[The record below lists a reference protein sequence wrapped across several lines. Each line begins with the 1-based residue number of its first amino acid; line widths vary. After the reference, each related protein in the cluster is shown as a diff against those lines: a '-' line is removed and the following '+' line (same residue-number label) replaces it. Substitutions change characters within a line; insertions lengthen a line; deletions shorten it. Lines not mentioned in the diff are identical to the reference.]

1 MWMLSLENGTL
12 TNYPMA
18 ATGCSNVN
26 PFVRWCF
33 WLLVIQ
39 ISYSIFVR
47 TLTFYGIDA
56 SFWRYS
62 IFVSRLFLTPLILD
76 ILLFFSIN
84 KWTIIHIFYIS
95 FSMIN
100 NVYPILNKKI
110 LYINDVVECSEMSLA
125 IATRTSVWAHKL
137 TMFFSLK
144 IQLVPKG
151 QKILKQVNNIQW
163 GRFKGI
169 LFF

>member
-1 MWMLSLENGTL
+1 MALWRLQAVGT
-12 TNYPMA
+12 
-18 ATGCSNVN
+18 SIHS
-26 PFVRWCF
+26 CF

-39 ISYSIFVR
+39 ISYNICVR

-56 SFWRYS
+56 SSWIYS

-100 NVYPILNKKI
+100 NAYPILNKKI

>member
-1 MWMLSLENGTL
+1 
-12 TNYPMA
+12 
-18 ATGCSNVN
+18 
-26 PFVRWCF
+26 
-33 WLLVIQ
+33 
-39 ISYSIFVR
+39 
-47 TLTFYGIDA
+47 
-56 SFWRYS
+56 
-62 IFVSRLFLTPLILD
+62 
-76 ILLFFSIN
+76 
-84 KWTIIHIFYIS
+84 
-95 FSMIN
+95 MIN

-169 LFF
+169 LFFMRMGISVQISGNISQNFIWNLGPIIEKHFFYIGLENSFFIDLL